1 MDYIDKNQIT
11 YDLIPENTDDLFT
24 IFQNILKDLPIE
36 VQIDEFS
43 FEKTSYNLYN
53 YFLNDELISKLPEPF
68 YSDYVTIYSLKVF
81 RQIAHGKMLNEFKEK
96 VKKIY

>member
-1 MDYIDKNQIT
+1 MDYIDKNEIT

-24 IFQNILKDLPIE
+24 VLQNILKDLPIE

-43 FEKTSYNLYN
+43 YEKTCYNLYN
-53 YFLNDELISKLPEPF
+53 YFLEDELISKLPEPF
-68 YSDYVTIYSLKVF
+68 YSDYITIYSLKVF
-81 RQIAHGKMLNEFKEK
+81 RQIAHGKMLNELEET